1 MRLVSA
7 SFAVASLIAASLPTT
22 AFELQGYRSGMSL
35 AEVTEIAK
43 RSGWEVVPVGFV
55 VSSGNGSYSLR
66 RSLPSGALTFGID
79 FSFCNDRLMSLGET
93 IQGGFDAFAR
103 TLEAYTKRFGQGSV
117 SSRSENGPN
126 GTLSEIT
133 VEWFDPSHERHRVS
147 MFALQGR
154 QTVSVSMFSPEVA
167 RPCRQTD

>member
-1 MRLVSA
+1 
-7 SFAVASLIAASLPTT
+7 
-22 AFELQGYRSGMSL
+22 MSL

-43 RSGWEVVPVGFV
+43 RTGWEIVPVGFV
-55 VSSGNGSYSLR
+55 VSPGNGSYSLR
-66 RSLPSGALTFGID
+66 RSLPSGALTLGMD

-103 TLEAYTKRFGQGSV
+103 TLETYTKSFGQGSV
-117 SSRSENGPN
+117 SSRSENSPT

-133 VEWFDPSHERHRVS
+133 VEWFDASHDRHRVS

-154 QTVSVSMFSPEVA
+154 QTVSVSTFSSEVA
-167 RPCRQTD
+167 RPCRQPD